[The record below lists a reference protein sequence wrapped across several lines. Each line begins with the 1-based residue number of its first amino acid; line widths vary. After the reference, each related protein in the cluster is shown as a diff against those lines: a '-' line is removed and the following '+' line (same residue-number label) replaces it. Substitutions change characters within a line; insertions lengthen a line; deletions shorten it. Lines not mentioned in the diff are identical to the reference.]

1 MKSGLFLRLGAL
13 AGAAKLAVAE
23 CPNACSGH
31 GTCGAYDMC
40 SCYTGYMANDCSERV
55 CPFGLAHVDSPK
67 GDLDMDN
74 DVEYATVIAGS
85 QMYKD
90 GTSELFPIMQ
100 SVSVTQRQRGRN
112 VQVRLCLRRR
122 STCIVSRRAVCLS
135 VVWVGGVGVCP
146 KSALLVCFCA
156 VCVQSHGTCTSHSD
170 GVSIL
175 FLKKRDS
182 QFVPTTVLR
191 TGAPR

>member
-1 MKSGLFLRLGAL
+1 MKSGLLLRLGAL
-13 AGAAKLAVAE
+13 AGAAKLAAAE

-74 DVEYATVIAGS
+74 NVAYETVIPGS

-90 GTSELFPIMQ
+90 GTSELFPMMKTVRQ
-100 SVSVTQRQRGRN
+100 QPKQREQA
-112 VQVRLCLRRR
+112 
-122 STCIVSRRAVCLS
+122 RATAWSSL
-135 VVWVGGVGVCP
+135 
-146 KSALLVCFCA
+146 
-156 VCVQSHGTCTSHSD
+156 
-170 GVSIL
+170 
-175 FLKKRDS
+175 
-182 QFVPTTVLR
+182 
-191 TGAPR
+191 

>member
-1 MKSGLFLRLGAL
+1 MKSGLLLRLGAL
-13 AGAAKLAVAE
+13 AGAAKLAAAE

-40 SCYTGYMANDCSERV
+40 TCYTGYMANDCSERV

-74 DVEYATVIAGS
+74 DVAYETVISGS

-100 SVSVTQRQRGRN
+100 TVRERERGSSIS
-112 VQVRLCLRRR
+112 LR
-122 STCIVSRRAVCLS
+122 S
-135 VVWVGGVGVCP
+135 
-146 KSALLVCFCA
+146 
-156 VCVQSHGTCTSHSD
+156 
-170 GVSIL
+170 
-175 FLKKRDS
+175 
-182 QFVPTTVLR
+182 
-191 TGAPR
+191 